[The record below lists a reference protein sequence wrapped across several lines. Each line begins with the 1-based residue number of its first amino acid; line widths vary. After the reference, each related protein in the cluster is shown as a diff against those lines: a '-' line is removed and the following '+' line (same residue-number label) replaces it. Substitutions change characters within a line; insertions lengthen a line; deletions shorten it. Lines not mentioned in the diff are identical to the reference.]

1 MTRKETIEK
10 LDELIAYL
18 NSCRGRDID
27 RFNLEQKVHSILE
40 GLPISAS
47 TRSAIE
53 NVRASVKVPNEVL
66 KYSSVDAVGAEH
78 DKIVIVEMI
87 NILNQ
92 EKGIQVQAMQDEAQ
106 QKALKEQKKGNWI
119 QIATLICSIVA
130 ALAALYP
137 IIESLI
143 KKMLN

>member
-18 NSCRGRDID
+18 NSCRGRGVTLFSI
-27 RFNLEQKVHSILE
+27 EHKVHSTLK

-47 TRSAIE
+47 TLSAIE

-87 NILNQ
+87 NILNR
-92 EKGIQVQAMQDEAQ
+92 EKDAQNQAMQDEM
-106 QKALKEQKKGNWI
+106 QKVALEEQRKGNVI
-119 QIATLICSIVA
+119 QYRAFWCSIIATIISLMALIVA
-130 ALAALYP
+130 
-137 IIESLI
+137 IWSNI
-143 KKMLN
+143 K

>member
-27 RFNLEQKVHSILE
+27 RFNFEHKVHSTLK

-47 TRSAIE
+47 TLSAIE

-66 KYSSVDAVGAEH
+66 KYSSVDAVGAEY

-87 NILNQ
+87 NILNR
-92 EKGIQVQAMQDEAQ
+92 EKDSQNKAMQDEM
-106 QKALKEQKKGNWI
+106 QKVALEEQRKGNVI
-119 QIATLICSIVA
+119 QYRAFWCSIIATIISLMALIVA
-130 ALAALYP
+130 
-137 IIESLI
+137 IWSNI
-143 KKMLN
+143 K

>member
-18 NSCRGRDID
+18 NSCRGRGVTLFSI
-27 RFNLEQKVHSILE
+27 EHKVHSTLK
-40 GLPISAS
+40 GLPISAT
-47 TRSAIE
+47 TRSAIV
-53 NVRASVKVPNEVL
+53 NVRASVDVSKDVL

-78 DKIVIVEMI
+78 DKKTIITMI
-87 NILNQ
+87 NILKD
-92 EKGIQVQAMQDEAQ
+92 EKDAQNQAMQDEAQ